1 MNLCIDIGNTTTK
14 LGIFQNDELI
24 VKISFTTDIDKTS
37 DELFLIIR
45 NQVFAHDIDMSK
57 IDVIIFGSV
66 VPRINFAFKE
76 ALKKLCPEAK
86 FISVGPGIK
95 TGLCMK
101 IDNPNEVGSDLI
113 ADLVGTKEK
122 YGYPSLIIDLGTATK
137 ILLIDKNGVFTSCV
151 IMPGINISASIL
163 SNKAALL
170 PEVSLESPKPL
181 LDCKNTAQAMNSGIL
196 FGHLEMI
203 KGMVKRYENEL
214 GYNCHKILTGGASK
228 YIAQFLSSYTYE
240 KELSLVGLNYLA
252 KRNEGLYEK

>member
-24 VKISFTTDIDKTS
+24 QKISFTTDINKTS
-37 DELFLIIR
+37 DELSLIINDQIR
-45 NQVFAHDIDMSK
+45 LNNIDISK
-57 IDVIIFGSV
+57 ISNIIFGSV

-76 ALKKLCPEAK
+76 ALKKLCPSAK
-86 FISVGPGIK
+86 FLNISPGIK

-113 ADLVGTKEK
+113 ADLVGAKEI
-122 YGYPSLIIDLGTATK
+122 YGYPTLIVDLGTATK
-137 ILLIDKNGVFTSCV
+137 ILLIDKNGIFTSCV

-181 LDCKNTAQAMNSGIL
+181 LECKNTAQAMNSGIL

-203 KGMVKRYENEL
+203 KGIVNRYENEL
-214 GYNCHKILTGGASK
+214 GYDCNKILTGGASK
-228 YIAQFLSSYTYE
+228 YIVDFLSSYKYE
-240 KELSLVGLNYLA
+240 KDLSLLGLNFIG

>member
-14 LGIFQNDELI
+14 LSIFQNDELI
-24 VKISFTTDIDKTS
+24 AKISFTTDIDKTS
-37 DELFLIIR
+37 DELLLNIH
-45 NQVFAHDIDMSK
+45 NQANAHRIEMNK
-57 IDVIIFGSV
+57 IDIIVFGSV
-66 VPRINFAFKE
+66 VPRINFAFKD
-76 ALKKLCPEAK
+76 ALKKLCPVAK
-86 FISVGPGIK
+86 FINVEPGIK

-113 ADLVGTKEK
+113 ADLVGAKEK
-122 YGYPSLIIDLGTATK
+122 FGYPSLIVDLGTATK

-181 LDCKNTAQAMNSGIL
+181 LECKNTSQAMNSGIL

-214 GYNCHKILTGGASK
+214 GYSCHKILTGGASK
-228 YIAQFLSSYTYE
+228 YIALFLSNYIYE